1 MRLRATQ
8 LVACALAAVLVATL
22 LHAQRAEQRVYA
34 GPGPR
39 RPSAPLAVPVQPRRP
54 SAPPAVPV
62 HAAHTPRDDRSP
74 CRGPRS
80 YAQTASLP
88 WRLYDAFT
96 TS

>member
-22 LHAQRAEQRVYA
+22 LHAQRAVDYGAA

-39 RPSAPLAVPVQPRRP
+39 RPSAALAVPVQPRRP

-62 HAAHTPRDDRSP
+62 L
-74 CRGPRS
+74 
-80 YAQTASLP
+80 SLIHI
-88 WRLYDAFT
+88 
-96 TS
+96 